1 VTHCPTAILSKVERL
16 ANLERGGEGSEEFGL
31 RLFMGPRFLMLITQ
45 RCLDNDALATV
56 KKIRLYTLEKYVKQI
71 YFLIFLSRLR
81 RACATGTG
89 AGVFKI

>member
-1 VTHCPTAILSKVERL
+1 
-16 ANLERGGEGSEEFGL
+16 
-31 RLFMGPRFLMLITQ
+31 MLITQ

-89 AGVFKI
+89 AGVFKIWKKQYEQVSLAVNSSESINLNHLHNPAMT